1 VSDHPG
7 KSFSLYLI
15 KPSHY
20 DDEGYVIQW
29 YRSSIPSNSLACV
42 YGLALDCINRQVL
55 GADVEIKLEALDET
69 NTRIR
74 PAKIARTIRQRG
86 GEALIAMVGV
96 QTNQFPRAMDLA
108 RQFQAEGLTV
118 AMGGFHVSGCL
129 AMLPELPAD
138 LQEALDLGICLFA
151 GELEGRFDN
160 ILRAARDGTLEPLYN
175 YMDELPG
182 IDGEPVP
189 FLPAQLIH
197 RTSGARTSFDAGRGC
212 PYLCS
217 FCTIINVQ
225 GRRSRRRTADD
236 VERIVRDNVA
246 QGVYNF
252 FISDD
257 NMARNQDWEVIF
269 DRLIHLREN
278 EGIPIYIIIQV
289 DTLCHKIAGFIEKA
303 GRAGV
308 NRVFLGMESI
318 NPDSLKSAR
327 KGQNQITEYRK
338 LFQAWHDV
346 GALTYAGYILGFPG
360 DTPESI
366 ERDIRIIQRELPVDL
381 LEFFILTPLPGSQ
394 DHKELHA
401 AGVWMEPDMNK
412 YDLEHVTTAHSN
424 MSPEELQ
431 HIYRKAWDIYYEP
444 AHVLRV
450 LRRARACGYP
460 PDNMMMKLL
469 VFHASIKFE
478 KIHPLEGGI
487 FRRKYRQDRRS
498 GLGIE
503 NPLVFW
509 TRFVAENV
517 SKYARFA
524 RMYLAHRQIARIAA
538 KLPEISPEEDVA
550 LRPAQDDDWQALSIY
565 NATDAAKNAV
575 DRVRRKKA
583 RRKAG
588 SAAGQEPGVTA

>member
-1 VSDHPG
+1 MSGQPRRT
-7 KSFSLYLI
+7 FSLYLI

-42 YGLALDCINRQVL
+42 YGLALDCIERQVL
-55 GADVEIKLEALDET
+55 GEDVDIKLEAFDET

-74 PAKIARTIRQRG
+74 PGKIARTVRERG
-86 GEALIAMVGV
+86 GDALIAMVGV
-96 QTNQFPRAMDLA
+96 QTNQFPRAMELA
-108 RQFQAEGLTV
+108 RQFRAEGLPV

-138 LQEALDLGICLFA
+138 LQEALDLDISLFA
-151 GELEGRFDN
+151 GELEGRFDQ
-160 ILRAARDGTLEPLYN
+160 ILRGACDGTLEPIYN

-182 IDGEPVP
+182 IDGEPPP
-189 FLPAQLIH
+189 FLPASLIQK
-197 RTSGARTSFDAGRGC
+197 TSGARTSFDAGRGC

-269 DRLIHLREN
+269 DRLIYLREQ

-289 DTLCHKIAGFIEKA
+289 DTLCHKIDGFIEKA

-327 KGQNQITEYRK
+327 KGQNQITEYRT
-338 LFQAWHDV
+338 LFQAWHAV
-346 GALTYAGYILGFPG
+346 GALTYAGYIIGFPG

-401 AGVWMEPDMNK
+401 DGVWMDPDMNK
-412 YDLEHVTTAHSN
+412 YDLEHVTTGHSN
-424 MSPEELQ
+424 MSAEELQ
-431 HIYRKAWDIYYEP
+431 SMYRKVWDIYYEP
-444 AHVLRV
+444 EHVLRV

-487 FRRKYRQDRRS
+487 FRRKYRKDRRA
-498 GLGIE
+498 GLPIE

-509 TRFVAENV
+509 GRFVGENI

-524 RMYLAHRQIARIAA
+524 LMYLSHRRIAREAA
-538 KLPEISPEEDVA
+538 RLPEITAAEDIALSPS
-550 LRPAQDDDWQALSIY
+550 QDDDWQALSIY
-565 NATDAAKNAV
+565 NATDAAKTAV
-575 DRVRRKKA
+575 ERVRRKKA
-583 RRKAG
+583 NRRAG
-588 SAAGQEPGVTA
+588 TAA